1 MSTTATT
8 TPGSNHQQQQEQ
20 QQEQQSHSINHG
32 LLTLNQLERKM
43 AAVLLRKCCSSSA
56 WVEEMVVNR
65 PYLNFDAVKKAALIT
80 TKDMSSSDWHEGFSG
95 SRLDFSSN
103 NNSTLQQLKD
113 TYLNRFSTPYFL
125 DPDRTHSIPTI
136 ISDLRNVLNDP
147 NTTTK
152 AQQQASKLKFMKA
165 CIRKL
170 ANVLASLG
178 DKDKAAG
185 FHQARIESSLLQTDV
200 VPKLDD
206 CHPARAQFWNG
217 TRLKGLLEWDYEK
230 KDVLLWGGLNYH
242 QSLPEKVNHI
252 NHFGEGGAAQST
264 RATASKKKWVDPV
277 GTIRQNF
284 FGGSFR

>member
-1 MSTTATT
+1 MSTA
-8 TPGSNHQQQQEQ
+8 PGSNQQQQQQEQ
-20 QQEQQSHSINHG
+20 QSDSINQG

-43 AAVLLRKCCSSSA
+43 AAVYLRQVCSSSA

-95 SRLDFSSN
+95 RRDFSN
-103 NNSTLQQLKD
+103 NNSTLQQLED

-125 DPDRTHSIPTI
+125 DPDRTHSTPTI
-136 ISDLRNVLNDP
+136 ISDLKNVLNDP
-147 NTTTK
+147 NTTK
-152 AQQQASKLKFMKA
+152 KEQQQASKIKFIKA

-178 DKDKAAG
+178 GVDNAAG

-252 NHFGEGGAAQST
+252 NHFGEGGAAQLART
-264 RATASKKKWVDPV
+264 TVATKKKFVEPV
-277 GTIRQNF
+277 ATSRQNF
-284 FGGSFR
+284 FGGTFR